1 MEEVLK
7 QILSKLDSLEK
18 GQINLEKGQNNL
30 NDKVYSLENKMN
42 DRFNK
47 LEKKVDAIYE
57 QTATLLEFKTDAT
70 QKLTAIEGG
79 KK

>member
-7 QILSKLDSLEK
+7 QILSKLDSLEQ
-18 GQINLEKGQNNL
+18 GQK
-30 NDKVYSLENKMN
+30 SLENKVDDRFNSLESKMN

-47 LEKKVDAIYE
+47 LEKKVDVIE
-57 QTATLLEFKTDAT
+57 DHVATLTEFKIDTT
-70 QKLTAIEGG
+70 QRLTAIDGG